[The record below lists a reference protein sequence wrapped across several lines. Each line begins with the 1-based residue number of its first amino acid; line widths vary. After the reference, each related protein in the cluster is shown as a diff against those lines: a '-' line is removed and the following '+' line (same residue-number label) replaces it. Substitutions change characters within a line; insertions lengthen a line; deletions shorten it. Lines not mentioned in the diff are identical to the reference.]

1 MFFDSLDALARVPP
15 SIDRFGKNVDALIM
29 KGGGTKRKTCT
40 IGAYRAPGR
49 QLIVGDIMP

>member
-15 SIDRFGKNVDALIM
+15 SMDRFGKNVDALIM
-29 KGGGTKRKTCT
+29 KGGGPKRKTCP